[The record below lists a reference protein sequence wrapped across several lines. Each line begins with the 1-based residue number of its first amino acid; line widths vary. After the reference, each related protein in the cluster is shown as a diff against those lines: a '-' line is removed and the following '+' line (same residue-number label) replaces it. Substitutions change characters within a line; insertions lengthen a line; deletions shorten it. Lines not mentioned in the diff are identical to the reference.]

1 MANILHQILCQTP
14 KRLLKIAWVSTSD
27 GGISFGLNDRTY
39 IVPRFKSRTQIGI
52 WNMYNRVA
60 LEFQAPSN
68 PTGLQPVENPHFT
81 FHPPARFHLKG
92 HDDHSHKD
100 QDLWACDFYL
110 GMVANPDDTVPIPW
124 IRATTAPLHQL
135 NPAKSRT
142 TPTDELTM
150 TVASEDV
157 SIRIA
162 VDFVKLAAIPAV
174 SPRDEWY
181 FHGASAI
188 VRVRVSTTSPTIAN
202 LAWFLEY

>member
-1 MANILHQILCQTP
+1 MLHQILCQTP
-14 KRLLKIAWVSTSD
+14 KRLLKIAWVSTYD

-110 GMVANPDDTVPIPW
+110 GMVANPDDTVPTPW

-142 TPTDELTM
+142 AHTDEVTM
-150 TVASEDV
+150 TTTSEDV

-162 VDFVKLAAIPAV
+162 VDFVKPAGIPAG
-174 SPRDEWY
+174 SPPDEWY
-181 FHGASAI
+181 FHGAGAT
-188 VRVRVSTTSPTIAN
+188 VRVRVSTTNPTIAN